1 MSASDSPLL
10 TLSRC
15 TAAVGLGL
23 ASGLMLSLPL
33 WTMPTI
39 FSVSTLAPRDRLH
52 IWSKIF
58 DRGFTTA
65 KAIFPAAGLLFALS
79 AWATKA
85 PVPYLPSSWIGRNR
99 KARSHSLHPLRIE
112 GLTQANIGT
121 SQVILAL
128 CSVLTFSIGPYTA
141 LTLGPINRKLKQAEL
156 DILADPPHG
165 NGAVETDYLI
175 QDWIKYHTLRCAL
188 PATAFL
194 LAIAELAF
202 A

>member
-33 WTMPTI
+33 WTIPTI
-39 FSVSTLAPRDRLH
+39 FSVPTLAPRDRLH

-65 KAIFPAAGLLFALS
+65 KAIFPAASLVFALS
-79 AWATKA
+79 AWAAKA
-85 PVPYLPSSWIGRNR
+85 P
-99 KARSHSLHPLRIE
+99 A
-112 GLTQANIGT
+112 
-121 SQVILAL
+121 ILAL
-128 CSVLTFSIGPYTA
+128 CSVLTFSLGPYTA
-141 LTLGPINRKLKQAEL
+141 LVLGQLNRKLKQAEA
-156 DILADPPHG
+156 DILADPAHG

-175 QDWIKYHTLRCAL
+175 QDWVKAHTVRCAL

>member
-39 FSVSTLAPRDRLH
+39 FSVPTLAPRDRLH
-52 IWSKIF
+52 IWSKVF

-99 KARSHSLHPLRIE
+99 KARSHSLHL
-112 GLTQANIGT
+112 
-121 SQVILAL
+121 VILAL

-175 QDWIKYHTLRCAL
+175 QDWTKYHTLRCAL